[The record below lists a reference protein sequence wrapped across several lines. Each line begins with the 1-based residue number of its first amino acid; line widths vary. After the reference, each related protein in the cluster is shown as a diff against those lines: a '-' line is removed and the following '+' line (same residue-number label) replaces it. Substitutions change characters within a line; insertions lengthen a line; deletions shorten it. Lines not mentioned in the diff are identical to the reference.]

1 MLVSEAFRWGE
12 CEMKDRLLDIA
23 HKAAQKAE
31 GFGADQ
37 AEVYIGSTRSFSID
51 VENNA
56 IKSASDKRDA
66 GCGIRSVVGKKVGF
80 AYVTTVQESD
90 LIEAAEKSVKLAKAS
105 VEDPHFIS
113 LPSVRESYPDV
124 KGLFDP
130 RIQALDSE
138 DAADLIARGVDA
150 TSHALEGYKF
160 AIEGKLGASTGARV
174 IVNSLGISCSAE
186 STSSWM
192 YMSPTIKTETDQTS
206 SYELQVSRTLKDI
219 DPDWIGRT
227 SAENA
232 VNNLG
237 AKTVEGGDM
246 PVILAPLASGTVLGG
261 GFAGAVNAEEVQ
273 YGRSY
278 ISDAFG
284 EEIASVSLHL
294 VDDGLLPGGV
304 GSRSF
309 DAEGFPSQKTEVIE
323 NRVLKSLLH
332 NSYTANKD
340 DVDNTG
346 NASRPSYSGVPSI
359 STSNLVVTPGK
370 GSLDDL
376 VSEVG
381 KGILCRNT
389 GDRPNMTTGD
399 LSAMVMEGAYF
410 ENGEIQHPVK
420 STLVGINMR
429 DLLQRVEMVGEDTR
443 VSLSIISPSIVIS
456 SAKVS
461 SG

>member
-160 AIEGKLGASTGARV
+160 AIEGKLGVSTGARV